1 MFNKLLNVKFVIVES
16 ILLTDFSDRI
26 SRSMRTGYDV
36 EKTEYEMVKRTQKV
50 LNTVNELL
58 FTCEKFPLGLRGPRS
73 CEYFF
78 LQTSCI
84 SWINKA

>member
-26 SRSMRTGYDV
+26 SRSRRTGYDV
-36 EKTEYEMVKRTQKV
+36 EKTEYEMVKRTEKV
-50 LNTVNELL
+50 LNTVNQLL
-58 FTCEKFPLGLRGPRS
+58 FTCEKFSLGLRGPRS
-73 CEYFF
+73 CEYF
-78 LQTSCI
+78 LLRTSCI